1 MHKTGNTDYSAE
13 LYETHKIAEC
23 VPYEDS
29 DSIDYGDY
37 NWSTDEYEWKEKE
50 TA

>member
-1 MHKTGNTDYSAE
+1 MHNWNTDYSAE

-29 DSIDYGDY
+29 DSIDWGL
-37 NWSTDEYEWKEKE
+37 
-50 TA
+50 